1 MPRLLGYFASQ
12 IDRVRCVLAAEE
24 GARLEPNASEGFGIG
39 SHQGREVLLR
49 RSPTG
54 TPQPLDLIAVAG
66 DLRTGSLIAHV
77 RRARVGGRTPDNT
90 QPFRLRQWL
99 FAALGTL
106 PLDGDGR
113 ARLLAEMPGF
123 LSNSLRGETDSELLF
138 HHLLGGLFRAG
149 LLDDPLPE
157 RTAIR
162 DNVTASLRALD
173 ATLGAT
179 GPLALLLSDG
189 NGALAFARE
198 TPMRWLRRH
207 GIARCAVCSRRD
219 LPVDHETLRYV
230 LVTDGEPIP
239 GGWKPFGSEEG
250 GGMIVVDRN
259 LEVRE
264 ARWLDL
270 P

>member
-12 IDRVRCVLAAEE
+12 IDRVRCVLTAEE
-24 GARLEPNASEGFGIG
+24 GARLEPDAHEGFGIG

-54 TPQPLDLIAVAG
+54 TPQPLDLLAVAG
-66 DLRTGSLIAHV
+66 DLRTGSLVAHV
-77 RRARVGGRTPDNT
+77 RRATVGGRTPDNT

-106 PLDGDGR
+106 PLADGGR
-113 ARLLAEMPGF
+113 DRLLAEMPGF
-123 LSNSLRGETDSELLF
+123 LANGLRGETDSELLF

-149 LLDDPLPE
+149 LLDDPAPE
-157 RTAIR
+157 RAAILHS
-162 DNVTASLRALD
+162 VTASLRALD
-173 ATLGAT
+173 ATLGTAA
-179 GPLALLLSDG
+179 PLALLLSDG
-189 NGALAFARE
+189 QGALAFARA
-198 TPMRWLRRH
+198 TPMRYLRRH

-230 LVTDGEPIP
+230 LVTDGEATG
-239 GGWKPFGSEEG
+239 GGWKPFGAEEG

-259 LEVRE
+259 LDVRE
-264 ARWLDL
+264 ARWLDE

>member
-12 IDRVRCVLAAEE
+12 IDRVRCVLTTEE
-24 GARLEPNASEGFGIG
+24 GARLEPDAHEGFGIG
-39 SHQGREVLLR
+39 SHQGSEVLLR

-54 TPQPLDLIAVAG
+54 TPQPLDLVAVAG
-66 DLRTGSLIAHV
+66 DLRSGSILAQV

-106 PLDGDGR
+106 PLNADGKE
-113 ARLLAEMPGF
+113 RLLGEMPGF
-123 LSNSLRGETDSELLF
+123 LANSLRGETDSELLF
-138 HHLLGGLFRAG
+138 HHILGALFRAG
-149 LLDDPLPE
+149 LLDDPSPDRSAL
-157 RTAIR
+157 R
-162 DNVTASLRALD
+162 DTITASLRALD
-173 ATLGAT
+173 ATLGEAA
-179 GPLALLLSDG
+179 PIALLLSDG
-189 NGALAFARE
+189 HGAVGYARQM
-198 TPMRWLRRH
+198 PMRFVRRH
-207 GIARCAVCSRRD
+207 GIAHCAVCSRGD

-230 LVTDGEPIP
+230 LVTDGEV
-239 GGWKPFGSEEG
+239 GETGWRPWGAEAG
-250 GGMIVVDRN
+250 GGMILVDRN

>member
-12 IDRVRCVLAAEE
+12 IDRVRCVLAAEP
-24 GARLEPNASEGFGIG
+24 GARLDPDTREGFGVG

-54 TPQPLDLIAVAG
+54 TAQPLDLTAVVG

-106 PLDGDGR
+106 PLGADGR
-113 ARLLAEMPGF
+113 AALLADMPGF
-123 LSNSLRGETDSELLF
+123 LSSSLRGDTDSELLF
-138 HHLLGGLFRAG
+138 HHLLGALFRAG
-149 LLDDPLPE
+149 LLDDPSPD
-157 RTAIR
+157 RTVVR
-162 DNVTASLRALD
+162 DTLTASLRALD

-179 GPLALLLSDG
+179 APLAILLSDG
-189 NGALAFARE
+189 EGAVGYARG
-198 TPMRWLRRH
+198 TPMRWIRRH
-207 GIARCAVCSRRD
+207 GIQRCSVCSRRD
-219 LPVDHETLRYV
+219 FPVDHDTLRYT
-230 LVTDGEPIP
+230 LLTDGEPE
-239 GGWKPFGSEEG
+239 GAWKPWGGEDGGSFV
-250 GGMIVVDRN
+250 VVDRN

-264 ARWLDL
+264 ARWSDL

>member
-12 IDRVRCVLAAEE
+12 IDRVRCVLTAEE
-24 GARLEPNASEGFGIG
+24 GARLDPDAREGFGIG
-39 SHQGREVLLR
+39 SHQGSEVLLR

-54 TPQPLDLIAVAG
+54 TPQPLDLLAVAG
-66 DLRTGSLIAHV
+66 DLRTGSFLAHV

-106 PLDGDGR
+106 PLDGDGKP
-113 ARLLAEMPGF
+113 RLLAEMPGF
-123 LSNSLRGETDSELLF
+123 LANSLRGETDSELLF
-138 HHLLGGLFRAG
+138 HHILGALFRAG
-149 LLDDPLPE
+149 LLDDPSPD
-157 RTAIR
+157 RTALR
-162 DNVTASLRALD
+162 DTVTASLRALD

-179 GPLALLLSDG
+179 APLALLLSDG
-189 NGALAFARE
+189 QGAIGYARE
-198 TPMRWLRRH
+198 TPMRWVRRH

-219 LPVDHETLRYV
+219 LPVSHETLRYV
-230 LVTDGEPIP
+230 LLTDGEPGDTRWRP
-239 GGWKPFGSEEG
+239 WGTEEG